1 MISTEDKLRLGLYCR
16 VSTSQH
22 QSTEDQEHRLT
33 QWAARAGHT
42 VVGVYRDNGVS
53 GARIK
58 RPGLGDLMT
67 AARDHQID
75 TVVVTRLSRLC
86 RNTKHLLDL
95 VEEFEHLGLALVS
108 IGEHIDTHSPQG
120 RLFVTMLGAVAE
132 FERDLI
138 RERVCDG
145 LEKARRN
152 GTKLG
157 RPRIPESI
165 ERRICSMLSSGVTKV
180 VIASQTGVHRDTIR
194 RIERDMRS

>member
-1 MISTEDKLRLGLYCR
+1 MIGTNEKLRVGLYCR

-22 QSTEDQEHRLT
+22 QSTDDQEYRLT

-42 VVGVYRDNGVS
+42 VAGVYRDTAS
-53 GARIK
+53 GARAK
-58 RPGLGDLMT
+58 RPGLNELM
-67 AARDHQID
+67 AAAKKREFD
-75 TVVVTRLSRLC
+75 VVAFTKLDRLFRS
-86 RNTKHLLDL
+86 TKHLLET
-95 VEEFEHLGLALVS
+95 VEQLEHWGVGIVS
-108 IGEHIDTHSPQG
+108 LDSPIDTTSPTG
-120 RLFVTMLGAVAE
+120 RLMLTLLGAVAE

-145 LEKARRN
+145 LEKARRQ
-152 GTKLG
+152 GKKLG

-165 ERRICSMLSSGVTKV
+165 ERRICAMLSSGVAKV